1 MFTSLNHLV
10 YGHFYTSEGFTLI
23 RQKTLGKTERM
34 PYTSTSSYSH
44 NVFHPIREQKVF
56 CTNFE
61 SIVSRRFR
69 YCILATFP
77 NRLALTFDLPNEP
90 FKWHIYSLRRAIIMK
105 SIHKFEVMVQT
116 NPDGHRDA
124 HTDSK
129 LHVQIHIAMLCEWK
143 FKMAHILINPFPHNE
158 AFWRPWET
166 SLLKTLWEKEKLLVT
181 SNFSFSHS
189 VFYPFG

>member
-1 MFTSLNHLV
+1 MSSGNALKLDLSKIFLFKELNGAMFTSLNHLV

-77 NRLALTFDLPNEP
+77 NRLALTFDLPN
-90 FKWHIYSLRRAIIMK
+90 
-105 SIHKFEVMVQT
+105 
-116 NPDGHRDA
+116 
-124 HTDSK
+124 
-129 LHVQIHIAMLCEWK
+129 
-143 FKMAHILINPFPHNE
+143 
-158 AFWRPWET
+158 
-166 SLLKTLWEKEKLLVT
+166 
-181 SNFSFSHS
+181 
-189 VFYPFG
+189 